1 MKQFGALVKFI
12 IKETCNPIARHELMV
27 RPHLDNS
34 HWVANHWPFGAV
46 ESSLQSLEW
55 CFAEGGGCYGTCY
68 LVEYLVMYALE
79 ILFGISGYFDL
90 NILYDLDNIIVFY

>member
-1 MKQFGALVKFI
+1 MWRRYLIVVLH
-12 IKETCNPIARHELMV
+12 ETVWCTCQIYHQGDMQPDCRHELMV

-34 HWVANHWPFGAV
+34 HWVSNHWSFGAV
-46 ESSLQSLEW
+46 ESILQSLEW

-79 ILFGISGYFDL
+79 ILFGI
-90 NILYDLDNIIVFY
+90 LDIFI